1 MNEITPPTEQA
12 FPGAAA
18 EMRLLP
24 LGLIDSN
31 PYQPRTVF
39 HEAALQELVTSI
51 QEHGVL
57 QPIIVRPKGERYQLV
72 SGERRTLAARRAGL
86 NLIPAIVQSYD
97 NRRMLEVAIVE
108 NVQREDIGPLE
119 AAEAY
124 QRLMEEFGMT
134 QAQVAQR
141 VGKSR
146 PAIANTLRLLKL
158 PPAIRESLARG
169 EITEGHARS
178 LLSIPDPEWQ
188 ERVWRRILDEN
199 LTVRVTEGLAAPV
212 EHGEA
217 REPREDG
224 ERDRVPKVPRETSE
238 PRPEKPRDPNLT
250 ALEDRLRLM
259 LGTRVRING
268 SAESGTILMDYFN
281 AEDLQRLVSLLGLS
295 L

>member
-1 MNEITPPTEQA
+1 MQ
-12 FPGAAA
+12 
-18 EMRLLP
+18 LLP
-24 LGLIDSN
+24 LALIDAN

-51 QEHGVL
+51 EEHGVL
-57 QPIIVRPKGERYQLV
+57 QPIIVRPRGERYQLV

-86 NLIPAIVQSYD
+86 NLIPAVVQSYD

-124 QRLMEEFGMT
+124 KRLMEEFGMT
-134 QAQVAQR
+134 QAQVAPR

-146 PAIANTLRLLKL
+146 PAIAHALRLLKL
-158 PPAIRESLARG
+158 PAAIRESLARG

-199 LTVRVTEGLAAPV
+199 LSVRTTEGLASPT
-212 EHGEA
+212 
-217 REPREDG
+217 REREDEGEEDDRAEPARRG
-224 ERDRVPKVPRETSE
+224 ERVSRETSGN
-238 PRPEKPRDPNLT
+238 RPEKPRDASLD
-250 ALEDRLRLM
+250 ALEGRLRLL
-259 LGTRVRING
+259 LGTRVRI
-268 SAESGTILMDYFN
+268 SGTAEGGSIAIDYYS
-281 AEDLQRLVSLLGLS
+281 ADDLQRIAALLGLS
-295 L
+295 G